1 MSILREIQKVKLTGE
16 KLYLIGEGQV
26 LRPHEPVILVSR
38 LFSFNRTL
46 MPLLVS
52 AILDKLPESVDKAVC
67 QCLDNKY
74 DINVLRR
81 PRCLGEGF
89 LVYFTSS
96 AANDDV
102 IVCEILEEILEL
114 FYTSNHCMLSIKC
127 SNSICIRSSLLSL
140 RER

>member
-1 MSILREIQKVKLTGE
+1 
-16 KLYLIGEGQV
+16 
-26 LRPHEPVILVSR
+26 
-38 LFSFNRTL
+38 
-46 MPLLVS
+46 MPLLVF

-114 FYTSNHCMLSIKC
+114 FYTSNLCMLSIKC
-127 SNSICIRSSLLSL
+127 SNSICIRSSSLSL